1 MKYSQIRLRR
11 SSAASQSPG
20 VSAHTGV
27 VSSTAPTEKGVS
39 FAYLTSAPV
48 SRAHVYAPPVSHVP
62 ATAIHKP
69 ATDERYRFVTA
80 LILTLS
86 YLVLLV
92 NMVFLSMGR
101 ADVGLTATS
110 AGDGRWVVTSIVPSG
125 PSYDQDVR
133 PGDVIVGGDQSFL
146 RSLAGKGG
154 TVSFSG
160 AQSVVIQKAG
170 NRAQTV
176 TVSAKDRDG
185 GQPIQRWAF
194 AFLGLIFIG
203 VGGPVFVKA
212 RQRTAASAFYVFCV
226 ATAVALALAPV
237 AYLLYDWALAAVF
250 IDMVVIAASFAFF
263 FFRFPVQIGATKLR
277 QLSTIA
283 ILAAFGVL
291 VILCYLWVLLGHT
304 NDYIWVRQLYYVY
317 LAGCASVGLGSLIKS
332 LIAERSPEI
341 RQQLALLL
349 GGTAFAIGPSVVLG
363 ILPGLLLGRVLIPI
377 ETTALA
383 LGIMPL
389 AFAYAITQH
398 QLLGVRNFVRRSV
411 VYVVMGSSVLL
422 VFSVGAATLS
432 NVVPKDWTDHEW
444 GLIGFG
450 LFVFLLASS
459 FSYLQR
465 LVERL
470 VDKYIY
476 HDAYDYKEALLQF
489 SAQLAVES
497 KLQVLTDELVEHTC
511 RLMNLSC
518 GVLLLVA
525 PSDNE
530 DKLADDLFMTD
541 LALDTSKLDSTM
553 LGIQEAVAQV
563 EQMAATIEAWEPLPE
578 QPDARDIHSP
588 EQNADHICLTPYA
601 RYGDCADWFIEGLQA
616 ELSKLGVSI
625 DQQSD
630 TAMHFIYLSED
641 ESGADTARYQA
652 TADGREDGDISA
664 LDSGSLSAPSGSA
677 ERGVTRS
684 LDPDTIRSFLGVPL
698 WTRSHFVGVLCL
710 GGKKTGERFTKD
722 DLSLLSTLGSQA
734 ALAIHNAQL
743 TEVREQALLDTITA
757 LAHAIEAKD
766 GYTSSHCE
774 KMTGRA
780 VAVARALGLPDQEVE
795 NVRLGAILHDVG
807 KIGIPDA
814 VLNKPGKLT
823 AEEYEIMKQH
833 AVIGAR
839 IVQPVA
845 ALQGVV
851 PIVRH
856 HQERY
861 DGSGYPM
868 GIAGQEIPLGAR
880 IIGVV
885 DTYGAMTEDRIYRKA
900 PGHERAVNELIRF
913 AGQQFDPDIVEAFIN
928 LMNEHPELAETEYAH
943 ASALEPGI
951 R

>member
-1 MKYSQIRLRR
+1 M
-11 SSAASQSPG
+11 
-20 VSAHTGV
+20 
-27 VSSTAPTEKGVS
+27 S
-39 FAYLTSAPV
+39 FAYLSSAPV
-48 SRAHVYAPPVSHVP
+48 SKAHVFTPSVSHAP
-62 ATAIHKP
+62 TTIATAILKP
-69 ATDERYRFVTA
+69 ATGENYRFATA
-80 LILTLS
+80 LILTLA

-92 NMVFLSMGR
+92 NTVFLSMGR
-101 ADVGLTATS
+101 ADVGLTATMG
-110 AGDGRWVVTSIVPSG
+110 GDGRWVVTSIVPSG
-125 PSYDQDVR
+125 PGYDQNVR
-133 PGDVIVGGDQSFL
+133 PGDIIVGGDQSFL
-146 RSLAGKGG
+146 RSLAGKKGA
-154 TVSFSG
+154 VSFSG
-160 AQSVVIQKAG
+160 AQSVVIQEAG
-170 NRAQTV
+170 SRAQRV

-185 GQPIQRWAF
+185 GSPIQRWGF

-212 RQRTAASAFYVFCV
+212 RQRTAASAFYIFCV

-237 AYLLYDWALAAVF
+237 AYLTYGWALALMF
-250 IDMVVIAASFAFF
+250 IAMIVVTGSFAFF

-277 QLSTIA
+277 QTLISATLIVAGIA
-283 ILAAFGVL
+283 T
-291 VILCYLWVLLGHT
+291 ILCYLWVLSGHPS
-304 NDYIWVRQLYYVY
+304 DYEWVQQLYYLY
-317 LAGCASVGLGSLIKS
+317 LAGCALAGLASLIKS

-349 GGTAFAIGPSVVLG
+349 GGTAFAIGPSVLFGLLPG
-363 ILPGLLLGRVLIPI
+363 ILTGHLIPGRM

-422 VFSVGAATLS
+422 VFSVGAVTLS
-432 NVVPKDWTDHEW
+432 NLVPSDWTQHEW

-450 LFVFLLASS
+450 LFVFLLAAS

-476 HDAYDYKEALLQF
+476 HDAYDYKDALLQF
-489 SAQLAVES
+489 SAQLASEQ
-497 KLQVLTDELVEHTC
+497 KLQTLADELVEHTC

-525 PSDNE
+525 PLNNE
-530 DKLADDLFMTD
+530 DKLANDLFMTD

-553 LGIQEAVAQV
+553 FDIKEAVAQV
-563 EQMAATIEAWEPLPE
+563 EQMAATIESWEPPQE
-578 QPDARDIHSP
+578 QPDTQPP
-588 EQNADHICLTPYA
+588 EQNGNQLCLTPYA

-630 TAMHFIYLSED
+630 TAMHFIYLSEN
-641 ESGADTARYQA
+641 ESGIDTAPYQA
-652 TADGREDGDISA
+652 TADGREEGDMPA
-664 LDSGSLSAPSGSA
+664 RASGSLSGPE
-677 ERGVTRS
+677 ERGVIRS
-684 LDPDTIRSFLGVPL
+684 LDPEAIRSFLGVPL

-780 VAVARALGLPDQEVE
+780 VAVARSLGLPEQEVE

-861 DGSGYPM
+861 DGSGYPA
-868 GIAGQEIPLGAR
+868 GIAGQQIPLGAR

-913 AGQQFDPDIVEAFIN
+913 AGQQFDPDIVQVFLN
-928 LMNEHPELAETEYAH
+928 LMQEHPELAEPEYAH
-943 ASALEPGI
+943 A
-951 R
+951 

>member
-1 MKYSQIRLRR
+1 M
-11 SSAASQSPG
+11 
-20 VSAHTGV
+20 
-27 VSSTAPTEKGVS
+27 S
-39 FAYLTSAPV
+39 FAYLSSAPV
-48 SRAHVYAPPVSHVP
+48 SKAHVFAPSVSHAS
-62 ATAIHKP
+62 ATAILKP
-69 ATDERYRFVTA
+69 ATGEHYRFATA
-80 LILTLS
+80 LILTLA

-92 NMVFLSMGR
+92 NTVFLSMGR
-101 ADVGLTATS
+101 ADVGLTATMG
-110 AGDGRWVVTSIVPSG
+110 GDGRWVVTSIVPSG

-133 PGDVIVGGDQSFL
+133 PGDIIVGGDQSFI
-146 RSLAGKGG
+146 RSLAGKRGA
-154 TVSFSG
+154 VSFSG
-160 AQSVVIQKAG
+160 AQSVVIQ
-170 NRAQTV
+170 RADSGEQTV

-185 GQPIQRWAF
+185 GQPVQRWGF

-212 RQRTAASAFYVFCV
+212 RQRTAASAFYIFCV
-226 ATAVALALAPV
+226 ATASALALAPV
-237 AYLLYDWALAAVF
+237 AYLTYGWALALMF
-250 IDMVVIAASFAFF
+250 IAMIVVTGSFAFF

-277 QLSTIA
+277 QTLISATLIVAGIA
-283 ILAAFGVL
+283 I
-291 VILCYLWVLLGHT
+291 ILCYLWVLSGHPS
-304 NDYIWVRQLYYVY
+304 DYEWVQQLYYLY
-317 LAGCASVGLGSLIKS
+317 LAGCALAGLASLIKS

-349 GGTAFAIGPSVVLG
+349 GGTAFAIGPSVLFGLLPG
-363 ILPGLLLGRVLIPI
+363 ILTGKPIVGRM

-411 VYVVMGSSVLL
+411 VYVIMGSSVLL
-422 VFSVGAATLS
+422 VFSLGAVTLS
-432 NVVPKDWTDHEW
+432 NLVPSDWAQHEW

-450 LFVFLLASS
+450 LFVFLLAAS

-465 LVERL
+465 VVERL

-476 HDAYDYKEALLQF
+476 HDAYDYKGALLQF
-489 SAQLAVES
+489 SAQLAAEQ
-497 KLQVLTDELVEHTC
+497 KLQTLTDNLVEHTC

-525 PSDNE
+525 PQDNE
-530 DKLADDLFMTD
+530 DKLATGPFTTD

-553 LGIQEAVAQV
+553 LDIKEAVAQV
-563 EQMAATIEAWEPLPE
+563 EQMAAAIESWEPPPE
-578 QPDARDIHSP
+578 QPDTQPP
-588 EQNADHICLTPYA
+588 EQNGNQLCLTPYA

-710 GGKKTGERFTKD
+710 GGKKTGEHFTKD

-780 VAVARALGLPDQEVE
+780 VAVARSLGLPDQEVE

-861 DGSGYPM
+861 DGSGYPA
-868 GIAGQEIPLGAR
+868 GIAGQQIPLGAR

-913 AGQQFDPDIVEAFIN
+913 AGQQFDPDIVQVFLN
-928 LMNEHPELAETEYAH
+928 LMQEHPELAEAEYSH
-943 ASALEPGI
+943 A
-951 R
+951 